1 MTENNYAFIDSQN
14 MHLGIRA
21 LGWFLDLKRFRTY
34 LKDKYAITT
43 ALFFIGYVPGNES
56 LYREIQEAGFICI
69 FKPTMELH
77 DGTVKGNVDADLV
90 MNVMLELENF
100 DRALLVTGDGD
111 FQCLARYLLE
121 RNKLVS
127 ILVPN
132 QRNYSG
138 LFKFYKFRNMLR
150 FMSDLK
156 EKIGKRKDP
165 ARTNP

>member
-1 MTENNYAFIDSQN
+1 
-14 MHLGIRA
+14 
-21 LGWFLDLKRFRTY
+21 
-34 LKDKYAITT
+34 
-43 ALFFIGYVPGNES
+43 
-56 LYREIQEAGFICI
+56 
-69 FKPTMELH
+69 MELH